1 MSIAWGPALDAE
13 VDYRHQQL
21 HSDFH
26 RPLIRRTHRKVRP
39 AAATALTELTSVRS
53 NRRESAHIPAQPA
66 GRAESG
72 TVDQDREHAHVA

>member
-13 VDYRHQQL
+13 VNYRHQQL

-26 RPLIRRTHRKVRP
+26 RPLIRRPHRKARP
-39 AAATALTELTSVRS
+39 AAATSLTDLTSVRS
-53 NRRESAHIPAQPA
+53 SRREPAHIPAQPA
-66 GRAESG
+66 RQAVSV

>member
-26 RPLIRRTHRKVRP
+26 RPLIRRTHRKVRL

-66 GRAESG
+66 GQAESV

>member
-66 GRAESG
+66 RQVESV

>member
-53 NRRESAHIPAQPA
+53 SRREPAHIPAQPA
-66 GRAESG
+66 RQTESV

>member
-66 GRAESG
+66 GQAESV

>member
-66 GRAESG
+66 GQAESV
-72 TVDQDREHAHVA
+72 TVNQDREHVHVA

>member
-66 GRAESG
+66 GQAESG
-72 TVDQDREHAHVA
+72 TVNQDREHAHVA